1 MSSRHA
7 EKLRDINWLY
17 EKLKIVL
24 LEMNE
29 REWEDMSMH
38 QYYDAAILS
47 ITDELK
53 SDRIDEMERAR
64 ESVF

>member
-1 MSSRHA
+1 MRNTHT

-17 EKLKIVL
+17 EKMKVLL

-29 REWEDMSMH
+29 RDWEDMTMH

-53 SDRIDEMERAR
+53 QDRVDEIERASGR
-64 ESVF
+64 VF

>member
-17 EKLKIVL
+17 EKLKIIL

-53 SDRIDEMERAR
+53 SDRQDEMERAR
-64 ESVF
+64 EAAF